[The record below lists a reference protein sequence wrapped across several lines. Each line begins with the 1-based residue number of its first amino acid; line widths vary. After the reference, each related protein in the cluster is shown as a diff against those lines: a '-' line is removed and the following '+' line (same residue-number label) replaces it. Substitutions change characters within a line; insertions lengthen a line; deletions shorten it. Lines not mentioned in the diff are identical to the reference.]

1 VVRALKLKKEHWMF
15 NPRPQTRFNLTESV
29 FKPPSFTHQK
39 SFSAP
44 SCFDLEQV
52 SGRPDLTIESPRPQ
66 VLDKDLASKKGV
78 CLIEGTAV

>member
-1 VVRALKLKKEHWMF
+1 MF

-39 SFSAP
+39 CFSAP

-66 VLDKDLASKKGV
+66 VLEKDLASKKGV
-78 CLIEGTAV
+78 CLIEGTAA

>member
-1 VVRALKLKKEHWMF
+1 MF

-29 FKPPSFTHQK
+29 FKPPSFTHQE

-52 SGRPDLTIESPRPQ
+52 SGRPDLTIENPRPQ
-66 VLDKDLASKKGV
+66 VLEKDLASKKGV
-78 CLIEGTAV
+78 CLIEGTAA

>member
-39 SFSAP
+39 FFSAP

-66 VLDKDLASKKGV
+66 VLEKDLASKKGV
-78 CLIEGTAV
+78 CLIEGTAA